1 MNFLKL
7 IEYTVRPEQKELV
20 LDEINLFLDQVR
32 LHEPEINYRVFVK
45 EGGVSFIHLLGYDSV
60 EMGER
65 HYRADYTQNF
75 WNNVKRMCVKSPV
88 ENFISEV

>member
-7 IEYTVRPEQKELV
+7 IY
-20 LDEINLFLDQVR
+20 
-32 LHEPEINYRVFVK
+32 
-45 EGGVSFIHLLGYDSV
+45 LLGYDSV